1 MANLPPDR
9 FAEPAGWILAALGRG
24 PSGAAALLDTIR
36 CQDRRL
42 GPATLIAA
50 LARLERADLVE
61 RLASGDERLASGDR
75 PMYRLAS
82 QSQEKDAWIES

>member
-1 MANLPPDR
+1 MAPPTPDR

-24 PSGAAALLDTIR
+24 PSGAAALYDTIR
-36 CQDRRL
+36 SSARRI
-42 GPATLIAA
+42 GPGTLIAT

-61 RLASGDERLASGDR
+61 PLETGDRLASGDG

-82 QSQEKDAWIES
+82 QSRARDAWIES